1 MNYPALHLPGTLPK
15 EIADVTNLQ
24 QFKAS
29 CCQLCMP
36 LNFAVALRCCEADRL
51 SIAFPPSMASRA
63 SSTGGEQPA
72 AGHDPR

>member
-1 MNYPALHLPGTLPK
+1 MIYPALPPGTLPK

-29 CCQLCMP
+29 CCQLCRP
-36 LNFAVALRCCEADRL
+36 LNLHWPCAAVKLTGYPFAL
-51 SIAFPPSMASRA
+51 PPSMASLA
-63 SSTGGEQPA
+63 SSAGGEQPA